1 LQGSTIGVGP
11 ALRRARAARGVT
23 LDEASRDT
31 RIRREFL
38 VALEEEAFDRLL
50 GDVYVRGSIRSNATY
65 LGLPS
70 DQMVHAYA
78 RFASAP
84 AEAPAPTGPPAPEN
98 PINAPRRRD
107 SHLLFV
113 MIAATLLILAASFGI
128 ISTRAS
134 APPPADLSSD
144 DTAGRAGLGPGIV
157 ALVAAVQPVEVT
169 VTIDGASPQ
178 PFSLE
183 PGESRSFEADLSLTI
198 RLDHGASAHV
208 TVNGDDKGFPGR
220 RNRPWRETYRYENVG
235 PPPSPAA

>member
-1 LQGSTIGVGP
+1 VQRSTIGVGP

-23 LDEASRDT
+23 LEEASRDT

-50 GDVYVRGSIRSNATY
+50 GDVYVRGSIRSYATY

-78 RFASAP
+78 RFAAAP
-84 AEAPAPTGPPAPEN
+84 AEAPAPPAPPAPEN
-98 PINAPRRRD
+98 PIDAPRRRD

-134 APPPADLSSD
+134 APPPADLSSEA
-144 DTAGRAGLGPGIV
+144 AGVGGLGPGIV

-183 PGESRSFEADLSLTI
+183 PGESRSFEADMSLTI

-235 PPPSPAA
+235 PAPSPAA